1 MKKVFAHLLLN
12 AAIT

>member
-1 MKKVFAHLLLN
+1 MKKVFAYLLLN